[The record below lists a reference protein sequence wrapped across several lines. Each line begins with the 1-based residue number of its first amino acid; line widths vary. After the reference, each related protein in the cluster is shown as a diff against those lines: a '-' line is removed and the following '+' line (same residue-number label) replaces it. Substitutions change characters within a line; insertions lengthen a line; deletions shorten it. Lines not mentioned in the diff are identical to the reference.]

1 MSQILIVDDHPVVV
15 EGLQKLVTDKKIA
28 RECIVAFSCAECL
41 KIIDIYTPDLI
52 LLDYQLPDGNGINL
66 CSQILKKMPEAKILA
81 ISSFKELS
89 LVKQMIAGGALG
101 YVLKNASDV
110 EIEEAIRKV
119 LAGKKYLS
127 DDIAES
133 MQHADSNFILTRRE
147 LEILHFIAD
156 GFTNPEIAEKL
167 FISPLTVDSH
177 RKNLI
182 VKLNA
187 KNTAMLI
194 KVAAQKGF
202 L

>member
-1 MSQILIVDDHPVVV
+1 MAKILIVDDHPVVV

-28 RECIVAFSCAECL
+28 SECIVAFSCAECL

-52 LLDYQLPDGNGINL
+52 LLDYQLPDGNGITL
-66 CSQILKKMPEAKILA
+66 CSQILKKLPEAKILA

-89 LVKQMIAGGALG
+89 LVKQMIATGALG

-110 EIEEAIRKV
+110 EIEEAILKV
-119 LAGKKYLS
+119 MAGKKYLS

-133 MQHADSNFILTRRE
+133 LQHADSNFILTRRE
-147 LEILHFIAD
+147 LEVLHYIAD

-187 KNTAMLI
+187 KNTAMLV